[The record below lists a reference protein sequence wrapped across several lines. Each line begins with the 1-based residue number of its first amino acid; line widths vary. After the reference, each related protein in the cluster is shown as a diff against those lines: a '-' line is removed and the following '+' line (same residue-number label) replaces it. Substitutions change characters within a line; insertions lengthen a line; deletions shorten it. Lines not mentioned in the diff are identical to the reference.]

1 MVRLAGVCRVQ
12 LLLLMAMSVEVT
24 MEKIAKLISTPLR
37 GSFEDTFAQTS
48 FHIGHIRASARNLH
62 KFQYIPTYGGNTV
75 QLMS

>member
-1 MVRLAGVCRVQ
+1 
-12 LLLLMAMSVEVT
+12 

-37 GSFEDTFAQTS
+37 GSFEDTCAQTS

-62 KFQYIPTYGGNTV
+62 KFQYSPTYGGNTV